1 MQRSIDIASGKQ
13 VKSSLDEFNIAA
25 DRSTI
30 VDRSLSQHQ
39 LAGQINRANAAS
51 TEQLL
56 TTKPSLAAPHYVGD
70 ITMTPAEGV
79 GIDEPITISA
89 GLSIKQSSVEE

>member
-13 VKSSLDEFNIAA
+13 VKSSLDEFNIA
-25 DRSTI
+25 DRSTV

-39 LAGQINRANAAS
+39 LAGQINRAYAAS